1 MKKTTAPV
9 AHSSSTETVSKDV
22 VSEKIASKDVASKE
36 PASHDVE
43 QTAAKINLPII
54 GIGASAGGLEALEE
68 FFSHVPASPGVAF
81 VVIQHLDPTHKGI
94 MPELLQRSTLM
105 KVTQAGNRMKV
116 KPNCVYVIPPNKD
129 LSILH
134 GALFLL
140 DPTAPRG
147 LRLPIDFFMRS
158 LAADQRER
166 AVGVILSGMGSDG
179 TLGMRAIKE
188 NAGLTLV
195 QLPESAKYD
204 SMPRSVINAGL
215 ADITAP
221 AKELPD
227 RLIGYLNHKPRGIE
241 PIEESSLEPKSRSAL
256 EQIVILLRERTGN
269 DFSLYKDNTIN
280 RRIERRMG
288 LHQIDTTLLYT
299 RYLRENPQEL
309 DLLFKELLIG
319 VTNFF
324 RDPAEWEQLRT
335 EALPALLAK
344 YPAGK
349 VLRAWV
355 PACSTG
361 EEAYSLA
368 MIFKETLDLENPS
381 GGFSLQ
387 IFATDL
393 DDDAIEKAR
402 LAFYPANIEADVTPE
417 RLARFFTKDGDGYR
431 ISKDIREMVIFA
443 PQNIIMDPPFTRL
456 DILTCRNLLIY
467 LGPELQKRLIPL
479 FHYALTT
486 NGILLLGSAETTGNF
501 TSLFAPRDKKSRL
514 YNRLENPIMSPEVD
528 FPARIFPV
536 VTAENQTDSAPVN
549 SAQIDR
555 TQANGTQTN
564 SAHYSSTQYMTTPI
578 HNLQALADQVLLQN
592 YSPAAAMINAQ
603 GDILYINGRTGKY
616 LEPAAGKA
624 NWNIYAMARDGLRHE
639 LGSAIPKA
647 LSQEEPVHLSNLI
660 IGTNGGTQTIDL
672 TVQEIT
678 SPASLHGSLMVVFS
692 DVLAPVKSTGKQ
704 PTRSASHKA
713 LQDEIQQAHQQIQ
726 SLREEMQSSQEELK
740 SANEE
745 LQSTNEELQST
756 NEELTTSKEEMQSLN
771 EELQTVNTELQ
782 SKVEDLSWVNN
793 DMENLLNSTEIATVF
808 LNDGLHVRRFT
819 DHATHLFKLIP
830 SDVGR
835 PLSDITTNL
844 DYAGLQ
850 ADAREVLRTLVFVEK
865 QVATKDGRWFKVRIM
880 PYRTM
885 DNVIDGVVITF
896 LEVSSARLAENELFS
911 SRQMLRTVLDNIPQR
926 VFWKG
931 RDLVYLGCN
940 RSFAEDCG
948 QTDPAVLVGKTDFDI
963 YPTVAADLSRANDRE
978 IMESGQS
985 KLMFDEQQ
993 VMANGSTRW
1002 LSVSKIPLHDAD
1014 GQVVAILG
1022 TYERIVD
1029 PKPETQPKPK
1039 LADVKLDTG
1048 SGKE

>member
-1 MKKTTAPV
+1 V
-9 AHSSSTETVSKDV
+9 SHSSSIEAVSKDV
-22 VSEKIASKDVASKE
+22 VSEEVASKDVASKE

-94 MPELLQRSTLM
+94 MPELLQRATLM

-116 KPNCVYVIPPNKD
+116 NPNCVYGIPPNMD

-134 GALFLL
+134 GTLFLL

-221 AKELPD
+221 AKELPG
-227 RLIGYLNHKPRGIE
+227 RLIGYLNHTPRGIE
-241 PIEESSLEPKSRSAL
+241 YIEGPLLEPKSRSAL
-256 EQIVILLRERTGN
+256 EQIVILLRDRTGN
-269 DFSLYKDNTIN
+269 DFSLYKNNTIN

-288 LHQIDTTLLYT
+288 LHQIDSTLLYA

-324 RDPAEWEQLRT
+324 RDPAEWQQLRT

-344 YPAGK
+344 YPVGK
-349 VLRAWV
+349 GLRAWV

-368 MIFKETLDLENPS
+368 MIFRETLDLEMSP
-381 GGFSLQ
+381 GRFSLQ

-402 LAFYPANIEADVTPE
+402 LGFYPADIEANVTPE
-417 RLARFFTKDGDGYR
+417 RLSRFFTKEEGGYR

-479 FHYALTT
+479 FHYALTK

-501 TSLFAPRDKKSRL
+501 PALFAPRDKKSRL
-514 YNRLENPIMSPEVD
+514 YSRLDNPAMSQGID
-528 FPARIFPV
+528 FHARIFPV
-536 VTAENQTDSAPVN
+536 IEGENQAAN
-549 SAQIDR
+549 S
-555 TQANGTQTN
+555 TQTNRIQTN
-564 SAHYSSTQYMTTPI
+564 SAHYSGTQYMTTPI
-578 HNLQALADQVLLQN
+578 HNLQASADQVLLQN

-616 LEPAAGKA
+616 LEPAAGRA
-624 NWNIYAMARDGLRHE
+624 NWNIYAMARAGLRHE

-647 LSQEEPVHLSNLI
+647 LSQEGPVHLSNI
-660 IGTNGGTQTIDL
+660 TIGTNGGAQTIDL

-678 SPASLHGSLMVVFS
+678 SPASIHGSLMVVFS
-692 DVLAPVKSTGKQ
+692 DVLAPVKSTGRQ
-704 PTRSASHKA
+704 PAKSASQKA
-713 LQDEIQQAHQQIQ
+713 LNEEIQQAHQQIQ

-819 DHATHLFKLIP
+819 EHATHLFKLIP

-835 PLSDITTNL
+835 PLSDIVTNL
-844 DYAGLQ
+844 DYSGLQ

-865 QVATKDGRWFKVRIM
+865 RVATKDGRWFNVRIM

-896 LEVSSARLAENELFS
+896 LEVSSARLAENELFR
-911 SRQMLRTVLDNIPQR
+911 SRQMLRTILDNIPQR
-926 VFWKG
+926 VFWKD
-931 RDLVYLGCN
+931 RNSVYLGCN

-948 QTDPAVLVGKTDFDI
+948 QTDPAVLVGKTDSDI
-963 YPTVAADLSRANDRE
+963 YPTVLADLYRAADRE
-978 IMESGQS
+978 IVQSGQS

-993 VMANGSTRW
+993 TMANGSARR
-1002 LSVSKIPLHDAD
+1002 LSISKIPLHDTD

-1022 TYERIVD
+1022 TYEHITDRNSA
-1029 PKPETQPKPK
+1029 TQLKPK
-1039 LADVKLDTG
+1039 QGDVTLDTE